1 MGNAIM
7 TSEQFIEIRRLI
19 ENEFSRAV
27 TKHPDFCDKM
37 IDQLLDMT
45 WNEIERGIKLR
56 NDRGPFT
63 ADNIL
68 GEEVA
73 EAFNAYQQGDKKHAL
88 QELAQCGAVIL
99 RIMAKVDEENRKAK
113 IRRLS
118 SLERKEFLGNVKSI
132 AGNDGFKT
140 KWEKI
145 LSQFI
150 LNNLAPMNEEINVL
164 RNFAQGVSQRY
175 EKAERSAREQDNH
188 HYYKI
193 FADGVKTLLEA
204 L

>member
-1 MGNAIM
+1 MALAKVKTAEEM
-7 TSEQFIEIRRLI
+7 ARLDTI
-19 ENEFSRAV
+19 WAELEAH
-27 TKHPDFCDKM
+27 KD
-37 IDQLLDMT
+37 
-45 WNEIERGIKLR
+45 EIEEPKPDTR
-56 NDRGPFT
+56 PQ
-63 ADNIL
+63 
-68 GEEVA
+68 A
-73 EAFNAYQQGDKKHAL
+73 E
-88 QELAQCGAVIL
+88 I
-99 RIMAKVDEENRKAK
+99 DEENRKAK

-118 SLERKEFLGNVKSI
+118 SLERKEFLGNVKNI

-140 KWEKI
+140 KWERI

-193 FADGVKTLLEA
+193 FADGVKTLLET

>member
-1 MGNAIM
+1 M
-7 TSEQFIEIRRLI
+7 
-19 ENEFSRAV
+19 
-27 TKHPDFCDKM
+27 
-37 IDQLLDMT
+37 
-45 WNEIERGIKLR
+45 
-56 NDRGPFT
+56 
-63 ADNIL
+63 
-68 GEEVA
+68 
-73 EAFNAYQQGDKKHAL
+73 AL
-88 QELAQCGAVIL
+88 
-99 RIMAKVDEENRKAK
+99 AKVKTAEEMARLDTIWAELEAHKDELEEPKPDTRPQAEIDEENRKAK

-132 AGNDGFKT
+132 VGNGGFTT

-150 LNNLAPMNEEINVL
+150 LNNIAPMNDEINVL

>member
-1 MGNAIM
+1 M
-7 TSEQFIEIRRLI
+7 
-19 ENEFSRAV
+19 
-27 TKHPDFCDKM
+27 
-37 IDQLLDMT
+37 
-45 WNEIERGIKLR
+45 
-56 NDRGPFT
+56 
-63 ADNIL
+63 
-68 GEEVA
+68 
-73 EAFNAYQQGDKKHAL
+73 AL
-88 QELAQCGAVIL
+88 NF
-99 RIMAKVDEENRKAK
+99 KPDEERARLDKIWEELEAERNGTKPNPTDTRTQEQRDEDNRMAK

-150 LNNLAPMNEEINVL
+150 LNNIAPMNAEINVL
-164 RNFAQGVSQRY
+164 RNFAQAVSQRL
-175 EKAERSAREQDNH
+175 ENAERTAKEQDNH

-193 FADGVKTLLEA
+193 FADNVKQLLEK